1 VNQPAT
7 TTPSAIAEATTAAHS
22 LTRLLPTASAL
33 AASPVDASTVP
44 GGAATAA
51 VVTSFVGSSSADFA
65 LVLSEADAIAAAAS
79 PDGAAVSI
87 TDVLR
92 PSFEAAT
99 ESLGAGVLGAAR
111 IEDATALFADPDT
124 VVFAL
129 AGAGRP
135 AGWLAVRVRSSGVLH
150 GGRRLDNDEIVGKL
164 GRINNVE
171 MSLTVEIGRTRI
183 PVRDVLGLEPGAVIE
198 LDRSAGAPA
207 DVMLNGRLIA
217 HGEIVVIDQDYAV
230 RITKILDVVEGLS

>member
-1 VNQPAT
+1 VNPSTPT
-7 TTPSAIAEATTAAHS
+7 TSSIAEAASAAQS
-22 LTRLLPTASAL
+22 LTRMLPTATL
-33 AASPVDASTVP
+33 LTASPADASSVP
-44 GGAATAA
+44 GGAAETA
-51 VVTSFVGSSSADFA
+51 VVTSFVGASSADLA
-65 LVLSEADAIAAAAS
+65 LVLFEADALAAAAS
-79 PDGAAVSI
+79 PEGAAVSI
-87 TDVLR
+87 ADVLR

-99 ESLGAGVLGAAR
+99 QAFGAGVLGTAR
-111 IEDATALFADPDT
+111 IDDATALFADPDT
-124 VVFAL
+124 AVFAL
-129 AGAGRP
+129 DDANGP
-135 AGWLAVRVRSSGVLH
+135 AGWIAVRVRSSGILH
-150 GGRRLDNDEIVGKL
+150 GGRRLGNDEIVGKL

-230 RITKILDVVEGLS
+230 RITKILDVVEGLA